1 MAGYG
6 RGKWQGMGMA
16 SGRVWAWQ
24 VAGYGRGK
32 WQGMGGASGR
42 VWAGRVAGY
51 GRSKWQGTTQL
62 NSNFPFT
69 IGTSLLTT
77 VTTLR
82 ATDRD
87 STSITYSFSSGNEDG
102 IFRIDGNGVVQVTNS
117 LDRDTTPVYNLAV
130 RATDDSGNFGTTL
143 LRVDITDINDV
154 APLFGQTQ
162 YTAFIAENSPEGTL
176 VLPVLGGLGGPSV
189 RIQAIDA
196 DEPNSLNSVVRY
208 SLSGPNAARFNIETS
223 GRVTV
228 ARGMSSTLLPRA
240 GQAKL

>member
-1 MAGYG
+1 
-6 RGKWQGMGMA
+6 MGVREEA
-16 SGRVWAWQ
+16 NAEL
-24 VAGYGRGK
+24 A
-32 WQGMGGASGR
+32 
-42 VWAGRVAGY
+42 
-51 GRSKWQGTTQL
+51 TQL
-62 NSNFPFT
+62 NNFPFT
-69 IGTSLLTT
+69 IGTDPVAT

-82 ATDRD
+82 ATDPD
-87 STSITYSFSSGNEDG
+87 SASITYSFSSGNDDG
-102 IFRIDGNGVVQVTNS
+102 IFSIDDGVVQVTGS
-117 LDRDTTPVYNLAV
+117 LDRETTPVYNLAV

-143 LRVDITDINDV
+143 LRVDITDTNDV
-154 APLFGQTQ
+154 APLFGQTE
-162 YTAFIAENSPEGTL
+162 YNAFIAENSPEGTL
-176 VLPVLGGLGGPSV
+176 VLPVLGELGGPSV